1 MLPMKRNCEGFLR
14 RGFSHFVIVEPQWWC
29 LLYSAIYSKVV
40 SYSKWKVKM
49 HQAWEFSIEPR
60 ISEGNI
66 YWLGKK
72 KGFVIKVNSLR
83 KSGGYSQ
90 SPGPLAVFFTDAY
103 PLVSKDEAASKWE
116 NQGFRN
122 LPTFRNWTKLTLN
135 FLKRHVFCLQEGKT
149 LLSFTLTMKDLL

>member
-1 MLPMKRNCEGFLR
+1 MLPMKRNCEAFLR
-14 RGFSHFVIVEPQWWC
+14 RGFSHFVIVETQWWC

-60 ISEGNI
+60 ISEGKFIDCEKN
-66 YWLGKK
+66 
-72 KGFVIKVNSLR
+72 GFVIKVNSLR

-103 PLVSKDEAASKWE
+103 PLVSKDEVASKWE

-122 LPTFRNWTKLTLN
+122 LPTFRNWTNWPLIFSRDMFFVYK
-135 FLKRHVFCLQEGKT
+135 K
-149 LLSFTLTMKDLL
+149 